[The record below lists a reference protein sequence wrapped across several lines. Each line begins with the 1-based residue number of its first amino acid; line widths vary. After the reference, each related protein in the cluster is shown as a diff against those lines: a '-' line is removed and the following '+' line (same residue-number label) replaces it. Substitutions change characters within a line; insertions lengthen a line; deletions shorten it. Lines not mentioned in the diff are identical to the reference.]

1 MDVRR
6 RVMVVAIA
14 CALIAAAIAVAGTS
28 GAGAQVAP
36 EASLSPAAVSLTV
49 SAGGS
54 ADVAKTAQTP
64 VLPAALD
71 VYLLADSTGSMGSYL
86 EAAHLSSEELFAQV
100 TALSPGAEFGVGQY
114 QDFTSE
120 GPCDL
125 TFQNQTPI
133 TPDTTAV
140 DEAINAWTPDGGC
153 DTPESQLYALDRL
166 ADPSNPAGFRAGSSK
181 AIVIFGDAPGHD
193 PICAALTGLDHDITE
208 ASVTAKL
215 QSAGIN
221 LIVVSI
227 DGGMDQ
233 DPTAGADDYQP
244 TCPSAG
250 GSAGQG
256 TRMATATGGTYTT
269 INDAEQLIPAV
280 LAAVAAVTVEVSL
293 ESDCPE
299 PLQVS
304 FAPATRTVTSGG
316 VAEFTET
323 FAAASDAASMDIIC
337 STYLVINGV
346 PVPGVIEVN
355 EITIEAQAPA
365 YTG

>member
-1 MDVRR
+1 MA
-6 RVMVVAIA
+6 VVTTGVFIA
-14 CALIAAAIAVAGTS
+14 TAIAVVGTS
-28 GAGAQVAP
+28 GAGAQIAP
-36 EASLSPAAVSLTV
+36 EASLTPSAVSATV
-49 SAGGS
+49 TAGGS
-54 ADVAKTAQTP
+54 TDVMKTAQTP
-64 VLPAALD
+64 VLPATLD
-71 VYLLADSTGSMGSYL
+71 VYLLADSTGSMGAYL
-86 EAAHLSSEELFAQV
+86 EAAHASSEELFAQV

-114 QDFTSE
+114 QDFTAE

-133 TPDTTAV
+133 TSDTAAV
-140 DEAINAWTPDGGC
+140 DAAINAWTPDGGC

-166 ADPSNPAGFRAGSSK
+166 ADPSNPGGFRAGSSK

-193 PICAALTGLDHDITE
+193 PVCAALTGLDHDITE

-215 QSAGIN
+215 QAAGIN

-227 DGGMDQ
+227 GGGMDE
-233 DPTAGADDYQP
+233 DPTDGAHDYQP
-244 TCPSAG
+244 TCPTPG

-256 TRMATATGGTYTT
+256 SRMAAATGGTYTT

-280 LAAVAAVTVEVSL
+280 LAAVGSVTVSVAL
-293 ESDCPE
+293 RSDCPA

-304 FAPATRTVTSGG
+304 FSPATRSVTSGST
-316 VAEFTET
+316 AEFTET
-323 FAAASDAASMDIIC
+323 FSAATDAASMDITC
-337 STYLVINGV
+337 NTYLVINGT

-355 EITIEAQAPA
+355 EIAIEGQAPV